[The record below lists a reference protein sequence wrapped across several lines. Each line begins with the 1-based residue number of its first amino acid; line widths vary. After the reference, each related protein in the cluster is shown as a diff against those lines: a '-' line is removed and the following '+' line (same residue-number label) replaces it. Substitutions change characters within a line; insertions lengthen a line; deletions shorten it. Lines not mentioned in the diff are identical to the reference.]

1 MGKRCPFL
9 WLVVVLVLA
18 IVPSSASA
26 GVPTEQIKETTDKII
41 SILTDPELKGPSQAE
56 KRRALIRKTVD
67 ERFDW
72 QEMSRRSLGH
82 HWAKL
87 GDEERKSFVNLFS
100 QLLERTY
107 MEKVED
113 YSGEKVSY
121 LGDTVDGDYATVE
134 MKVLTSKS
142 VEIPVVNKA
151 KKKGEAWMIYDVS
164 IEGVSL
170 VNNYRT
176 QFNSILSKSSF
187 SELLA
192 KLREKVSEK

>member
-1 MGKRCPFL
+1 MGIRSPWL
-9 WLVVVLVLA
+9 WLVVVLVSAAL
-18 IVPSSASA
+18 PSSTYA
-26 GVPTEQIKETTDKII
+26 GVPTEQLKGTTDKII

-56 KRRALIRKTVD
+56 KRRGLIRKTAD

-72 QEMSRRSLGH
+72 QEMSRRSLGR
-82 HWAKL
+82 HWTKL
-87 GDEERKSFVNLFS
+87 NEEERKTFVNLFS

-113 YSGEKVSY
+113 YSGEKVTY
-121 LGDTVDGDYATVE
+121 IGDTVDGDYATVE
-134 MKVLTSKS
+134 IKVLTSKN
-142 VEIPVVNKA
+142 VDIPVVNKV
-151 KKKGEAWMIYDVS
+151 KKNGEQWMIYDVS

>member
-1 MGKRCPFL
+1 MGMRFPFL

-18 IVPSSASA
+18 SLPLSASA
-26 GVPTEQIKETTDKII
+26 GVPTEQLKGTTDKII
-41 SILTDPELKGPSQAE
+41 SILTDPELKGPSHAE
-56 KRRALIRKTVD
+56 KRRGLIRKTAD

-72 QEMSRRSLGH
+72 DEMSRRSLGY

-87 GDEERKSFVNLFS
+87 DEEQRKTFVNLFS

-121 LGDTVDGDYATVE
+121 VGETIDGDYATVE
-134 MKVLTSKS
+134 IKVLTTKNVDIS
-142 VEIPVVNKA
+142 VINKM
-151 KKKGEAWMIYDVS
+151 KKDGEEWMIYDVS

>member
-1 MGKRCPFL
+1 MGKRYLFL
-9 WLVVVLVLA
+9 WFVVFVLGVVPLLA
-18 IVPSSASA
+18 FA
-26 GVPTEQIKETTDKII
+26 GVPTEQIKGTTDKII
-41 SILTDPELKGPSQAE
+41 SILTDPDLKGPSQAE
-56 KRRALIRKTVD
+56 KRRALIRKTAD

-72 QEMSRRSLGH
+72 QEMSRRSLGR
-82 HWAKL
+82 HWTKL
-87 GDEERKSFVNLFS
+87 NEEERKTFVNLFS

-113 YSGEKVSY
+113 YSGEKVTY
-121 LGDTVDGDYATVE
+121 IGDTVDGDYATVE
-134 MKVLTSKS
+134 MKVLTSKN
-142 VEIPVVNKA
+142 VDIPVVNKV
-151 KKKGEAWMIYDVS
+151 KKNGEQWMIYDVS